1 LNTSDGKRLWV
12 KTYDFKAYHHH
23 EYNTSASSTPA
34 VDADGVYITWATPD
48 AVMVLAFDHDGKELW
63 KQDIGKLAIQHGA
76 GMSPIVIGDI
86 VILGVYQE
94 EEGPEGFLI
103 GLNRKTG
110 EKVWKVPRNRSG
122 SAAYST
128 PALYTPKDGPA
139 QLIFTSTS
147 NGMTSLNP
155 KTGAINWEMPGLFTL
170 RCNASPVIYGDLI
183 FATAGVGGGEK
194 QAFAVQPGSKEK
206 HTEPKVEYKLPRGP
220 SNVPTPIVVGD
231 LIFAWGDGGIVTC
244 LKAATGEQVWMDR
257 VGGNFFGSPVCIN
270 GRLYAIDSKGTVV
283 VIEGSNQFKLLG
295 KSDLGESSNSTP
307 AVAGGVLYLR
317 TISHLISVG
326 GKKHTTL

>member
-1 LNTSDGKRLWV
+1 
-12 KTYDFKAYHHH
+12 
-23 EYNTSASSTPA
+23 
-34 VDADGVYITWATPD
+34 VYITWATPD

-63 KQDIGKLAIQHGA
+63 KQDIGRLAIQHGA
-76 GMSPIVIGDI
+76 GMSPVVVGDV

-94 EEGPEGFLI
+94 EDGPEGFLI

-110 EKVWKVPRNRSG
+110 AKIWKISRNRSG

-128 PALYTPKDGPA
+128 PALYSPKGGPA

-147 NGMTSLNP
+147 NGMTSLDP
-155 KTGAINWEMPGLFTL
+155 KTGAINWEIPGLFTL

-194 QAFAVQPGSKEK
+194 QAFAVRPGSKEPRI
-206 HTEPKVEYKLPRGP
+206 EPKVEYKLARGP

-244 LKAATGEQVWMDR
+244 LKAATGEMVWTDR

-270 GRLYAIDSKGTVV
+270 GRLYAIDSKGDVV
-283 VIEGSNQFKLLG
+283 VIEASNQFKLLG
-295 KSDLGESSNSTP
+295 KSDLGEQSHSTP